1 MEHSISQTSAKID
14 LGIDAAVE
22 ANTEAAIAFL
32 ERLVRHPSLS
42 GDEGPAQRELAG
54 ELERLGLAIEWMPV
68 DDSIR
73 DDPAAGVSGRPY
85 DSQQVLVARREGV
98 DTAAPGARSLLVN
111 GHLDV
116 VPPGDERLWSEPP
129 FEPVRRDGW
138 LYGRGAG
145 DMKAGFAMT
154 TLALAAVTEVLPG
167 FPAADLTVVGVPEE
181 ECTGNG
187 TLASVRG
194 GIGADAVV
202 LPEPTALELLLSGEG
217 VVWLEIDVRG
227 EPAHA
232 EVASQ
237 GVSALDH
244 AIGLIGEL
252 RRLQEEFNE
261 GAEGVRHELN
271 IGTLVAGDW
280 PSSVPASARI
290 GIRVG
295 FPRGWSPA
303 KAERRVR
310 DAIAATAERDPWLSR
325 NPPSVRASGL
335 RAAGYEIDRD
345 DELVQALGRAHLEA
359 HGESPPTTGT
369 AATTDARHYR
379 NELGAPTLCYGP
391 RARNIHG
398 IDEAVELATIVAG
411 ARTLARFMAGWL
423 GFVPEAGA
431 RA

>member
-1 MEHSISQTSAKID
+1 MEHSISQTSGRIGS
-14 LGIDAAVE
+14 GIDAAVD
-22 ANTEAAIAFL
+22 AHAEAAIAFL

-42 GDEGPAQRELAG
+42 GAEDSAQRELAG
-54 ELERLGLAIEWMPV
+54 ELERLGLAVEWLPV
-68 DDSIR
+68 DDSVL
-73 DDPAAGVSGRPY
+73 DDPAAGISSRPY
-85 DSQQVLVARREGV
+85 DSDQVLVARRGGL
-98 DTAAPGARSLLVN
+98 DPAAPGAHSLLIN

-154 TLALAAVTEVLPG
+154 TLALAAATDALRG
-167 FPAADLTVVGVPEE
+167 FPVADLTVVGVPEE
-181 ECTGNG
+181 ESTGNG
-187 TLASVRG
+187 TLASVRAG
-194 GIGADAVV
+194 VGADAVV

-217 VVWLEIDVRG
+217 VLWLEIDVRG

-244 AIGLIGEL
+244 AVGLIGEL
-252 RRLQEEFNE
+252 RRLQETFNE

-295 FPRGWSPA
+295 FPRDWGPVE
-303 KAERRVR
+303 AERRVR
-310 DAIAATAERDPWLSR
+310 EAIAASAERDPWLSR
-325 NPPSVRASGL
+325 NPPLVRASGL
-335 RAAGYEIDRD
+335 RAAGYEIAPE
-345 DELVQALGRAHLEA
+345 DELVQALSRAHLDA
-359 HGESPPTTGT
+359 HGESPSTAGT

-379 NELGAPTLCYGP
+379 NTLGVPALCYGP

-423 GFVPEAGA
+423 GFVPEGS